1 MDQNERKAEYQY
13 LDEVRAL
20 LKNRI
25 GQLERKVSGHE
36 SDIEQSGYKM
46 WDELTHVIRDFDDV
60 ASLTLYDAD
69 IARQEDDYR
78 SALLELRNMLSLY
91 RIPYF
96 GRLDFVSDR
105 DGFRERVYVGA
116 HSFFRPRNVRAVR
129 LRLAHTHRVNVL
141 RLQRRA
147 RAVSKPGR
155 RGTGQGCLK
164 TPLQNPRRKHAA
176 HV

>member
-78 SALLELRNMLSLY
+78 RAAEHALALSNPLLR
-91 RIPYF
+91 
-96 GRLDFVSDR
+96 
-105 DGFRERVYVGA
+105 
-116 HSFFRPRNVRAVR
+116 
-129 LRLAHTHRVNVL
+129 
-141 RLQRRA
+141 QA
-147 RAVSKPGR
+147 RF
-155 RGTGQGCLK
+155 CL
-164 TPLQNPRRKHAA
+164 
-176 HV
+176 